1 MSDQDEMAQAFG
13 EFIRAQRRL
22 AKLSQR
28 QLGRMSG
35 VSDSYLSQMERG
47 LYRPSPEIM
56 KSLARVFGLPPSVL
70 YAQFGLMD
78 DEEVAEAS
86 QSQPGVEDAIR
97 RDSQLGVDE
106 KDALLLMYRSLTKER

>member
-13 EFIRAQRRL
+13 EFIRAQRQL

-70 YAQFGLMD
+70 YAQFGLLD
-78 DEEVAEAS
+78 DEDVTEDS
-86 QSQPGVEDAIR
+86 HRPPDVEGAIR
-97 RDSQLGVDE
+97 RDPQLGAE
-106 KDALLLMYRSLTKER
+106 QKDALLLMYRSLVRGS